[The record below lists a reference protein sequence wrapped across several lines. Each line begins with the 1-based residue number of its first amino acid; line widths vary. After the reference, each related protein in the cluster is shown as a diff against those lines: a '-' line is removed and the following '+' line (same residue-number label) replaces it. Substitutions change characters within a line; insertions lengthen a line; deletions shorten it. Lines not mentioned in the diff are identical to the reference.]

1 MDSVIYNTKN
11 ATINFYNIIYKF
23 NHEQLDLI
31 LNSKINF
38 KLYKDNKY
46 VCFSNTN
53 NKIITILEF
62 LFKLKIEHHIYK
74 FKDNDEFN
82 LKSDNILIDHKEH
95 IKITN
100 KYGSAEYFQGHYQ
113 TTGNDAYIIKN
124 PYLRVR

>member
-62 LFKLKIEHHIYK
+62 LFKLKIS
-74 FKDNDEFN
+74 FVV
-82 LKSDNILIDHKEH
+82 KSGR
-95 IKITN
+95 IKIHNRTSFLS
-100 KYGSAEYFQGHYQ
+100 GSGEC
-113 TTGNDAYIIKN
+113 DRK
-124 PYLRVR
+124 LR